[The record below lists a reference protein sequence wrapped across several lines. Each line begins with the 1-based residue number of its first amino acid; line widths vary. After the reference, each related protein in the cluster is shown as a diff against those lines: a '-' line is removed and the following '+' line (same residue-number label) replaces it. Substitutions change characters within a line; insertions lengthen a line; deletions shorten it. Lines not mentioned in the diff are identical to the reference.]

1 MISAPNLSRGTR
13 CNRPAELL
21 SIYPTL
27 IELCGLPGRQ
37 DLDGVSLRPL
47 LSNPEAA
54 WQRPALTTHG
64 KNNHAVRTERYR
76 YIRYHEG
83 SEELYDLQEDPNE
96 WTNLAG
102 RKELVPLKEQ
112 LAKWLPETNADPA
125 RGMASRN
132 RKRPGQKA
140 D

>member
-1 MISAPNLSRGTR
+1 M
-13 CNRPAELL
+13 
-21 SIYPTL
+21 
-27 IELCGLPGRQ
+27 
-37 DLDGVSLRPL
+37 PL
-47 LSNPEAA
+47 LKDPDAP

-96 WTNLAG
+96 WTNLAAK
-102 RKELVPLKEQ
+102 KELAPLKEK
-112 LAKWLPETNADPA
+112 LAKWLPKTNSDPA
-125 RGMASRN
+125 KGIAPRK